1 MSSSSRSKPHANTA
15 KTYGTDAAS
24 SEQQVFSPERQ
35 PLSTVP
41 RQADP
46 GEQPAAAATKQRP
59 PSASHSSSQHQL
71 PDLGFEDV
79 DLDSPDAA
87 VNKSRSDH
95 AAPPVRNHVV
105 PIPFMQPAM
114 QGTSP
119 SSAMEAADFSA
130 SVKQYAAEPDAGNL
144 QGAPHAFELPAA
156 HALPTSEQAPSADVE
171 LTDTDGHITLHQ
183 GTFESHHAL
192 SPERFQEVPSAA
204 RAGPFSI
211 YNGPP
216 STSSST
222 PASPGSGTASLR
234 RPSFLPRGMST
245 HLQKALRA
253 TAAAASKASA
263 AIAPPPN
270 STNSASS
277 PGAQQADTNGELLQ
291 AGVQQSA
298 PFQQQ
303 WGQTGPASS
312 SATSAQERGKE
323 GQPWW
328 QQQLR
333 NLQHNLHTPPQL
345 LPDDASDSDVNIATG
360 EGDTF
365 LSEPGGQ
372 PAWADSAGAN
382 AQLPDVSAWE
392 ASQYQAQLQQGG
404 TVSQLPPQQ
413 VISGH
418 ELSDEQ
424 PGPPGQHEPGLD
436 SMPIM
441 HHLPNENISLPEEDY
456 AGQDA
461 AAAVSLH
468 NTGSSDHPNAD
479 ADLDAAAFAGDAA
492 DALQVWQWHVV
503 M

>member
-1 MSSSSRSKPHANTA
+1 MNSSSRSKPHADTV
-15 KTYGTDAAS
+15 KTHGTDAAS
-24 SEQQVFSPERQ
+24 REQQVSSTGWQ
-35 PLSTVP
+35 PPSTVP
-41 RQADP
+41 QQADP
-46 GEQPAAAATKQRP
+46 GEQPAAAPTKQRP
-59 PSASHSSSQHQL
+59 PSAPHSSSQHQL

-95 AAPPVRNHVV
+95 AAPPVRNHIM

-144 QGAPHAFELPAA
+144 QGAPHTFVPPAA

-171 LTDTDGHITLHQ
+171 PTEADGHITLHQ

-204 RAGPFSI
+204 RAGPFST

-277 PGAQQADTNGELLQ
+277 PSAQQLDTNGKLLQ
-291 AGVQQSA
+291 AGMQQST

-303 WGQTGPASS
+303 WGQAGPASS
-312 SATSAQERGKE
+312 PSTSAQERSKE

-345 LPDDASDSDVNIATG
+345 LSDDASDSDVHIATV

-372 PAWADSAGAN
+372 PAWADSASAN
-382 AQLPDVSAWE
+382 VQLPDVSAWD
-392 ASQYQAQLQQGG
+392 ASQYQAQLQQGEAAL
-404 TVSQLPPQQ
+404 QLPPQHANL
-413 VISGH
+413 GH
-418 ELSDEQ
+418 ALIGEQ
-424 PGPPGQHEPGLD
+424 PGHPGQHEPGLD

-441 HHLPNENISLPEEDY
+441 HHLPNENISLPGEDY

-468 NTGSSDHPNAD
+468 NIGSLDNLTANAD
-479 ADLDAAAFAGDAA
+479 LHAADSSGDAVNA
-492 DALQVWQWHVV
+492 FQV
-503 M
+503 